1 MVAYGRRPK
10 RNQRESA
17 YVSRQ
22 RTWRTLP
29 EPSSTASEA
38 GLLKPKIASEYRLN
52 RSTVYDQLMEKLPYA
67 RISTKARTAQKA
79 YLIPEASAYL
89 NYTQESLN

>member
-1 MVAYGRRPK
+1 VVAYGRRPK

-29 EPSSTASEA
+29 EPSSARTEIIKISIISTPTNMTPIEA
-38 GLLKPKIASEYRLN
+38 ALDSLKLLKLGETPNYAKILKEYGCDRNMLL
-52 RSTVYDQLMEKLPYA
+52 RRHRGV
-67 RISTKARTAQKA
+67 
-79 YLIPEASAYL
+79 
-89 NYTQESLN
+89 

>member
-29 EPSSTASEA
+29 EPSSGGSSAGGNLALAACQQPACQYPSKTAVR
-38 GLLKPKIASEYRLN
+38 ASVTFY
-52 RSTVYDQLMEKLPYA
+52 SPVGIVP
-67 RISTKARTAQKA
+67 
-79 YLIPEASAYL
+79 
-89 NYTQESLN
+89 

>member
-1 MVAYGRRPK
+1 VVAYGRRPK

-29 EPSSTASEA
+29 EPSSA
-38 GLLKPKIASEYRLN
+38 GIINAIYYKEKKLLPQQANN
-52 RSTVYDQLMEKLPYA
+52 RVNFLDEQL
-67 RISTKARTAQKA
+67 
-79 YLIPEASAYL
+79 
-89 NYTQESLN
+89 

>member
-17 YVSRQ
+17 YVSRR

-29 EPSSTASEA
+29 EPSS
-38 GLLKPKIASEYRLN
+38 R
-52 RSTVYDQLMEKLPYA
+52 
-67 RISTKARTAQKA
+67 
-79 YLIPEASAYL
+79 YLAIIKREIYKRFRRWMACK
-89 NYTQESLN
+89 QEFRG

>member
-17 YVSRQ
+17 YASRQ

-29 EPSSTASEA
+29 EPLSEE
-38 GLLKPKIASEYRLN
+38 LVS
-52 RSTVYDQLMEKLPYA
+52 D
-67 RISTKARTAQKA
+67 
-79 YLIPEASAYL
+79 LIDKS
-89 NYTQESLN
+89 YT